1 MDKGVRR
8 INQGNKADLQSTR
21 RGGKAKKSLG
31 QNFLVDPNVARKIV
45 RCLQVQTG
53 DRVLEIGPGPG
64 ALSDA
69 LLQSGARVVGVEKDL
84 SLARELKL
92 RRPDMDLI
100 AGDAR
105 DVAWGR
111 LSRAGI
117 GKVIGNLP
125 YNVASTLIWEVVSLF
140 VQATGMVFTV
150 QKEVGQRLA
159 ANPGTKE
166 YGGLSVWVQNFVRPQ
181 MEFTIGPAVFR
192 PRPRVDSAVVFLEP
206 LAQCPAPEQCAAL
219 AALVRI
225 CFQKRRK
232 QLKTSL
238 RPMWSDALQN
248 WFDEHG
254 IRPQARAEELT
265 PRDFLSLAQRV
276 YPPQELGGR

>member
-1 MDKGVRR
+1 MDKGARR
-8 INQGNKADLQSTR
+8 INQWSKTDQQFTR
-21 RGGKAKKSLG
+21 RGKRAKKSLG
-31 QNFLVDPNVARKIV
+31 QNFLVDSNVARKIV
-45 RCLQVQTG
+45 RCLQIETG
-53 DRVLEIGPGPG
+53 ELVLEIGPGPG

-84 SLARELKL
+84 SLARDLKL

-100 AGDAR
+100 AVDAR
-105 DVAWGR
+105 NMAWDR
-111 LSRAGI
+111 LSRSGI

-125 YNVASTLIWEVVSLF
+125 YNVASPLIWEVVSLF
-140 VQATGMVFTV
+140 VQATKMVFTV

-181 MEFTIGPAVFR
+181 VECILGPTVFR
-192 PRPRVDSAVVFLEP
+192 PRPRVESAVVSLVP
-206 LAQCPAPEQCAAL
+206 LAQCPNPEQYAAL
-219 AALVRI
+219 AALVRT

-232 QLKTSL
+232 QLKTTL

-254 IRPQARAEELT
+254 IQPQARAEELT
-265 PRDFLSLAQRV
+265 PRDFLSLSQRV
-276 YPPQELGGR
+276 YFSQELGRR